1 MIKTY
6 DGQTL
11 TPKRAAQMIL
21 SEVLDEGTA
30 YWSDTHIGHDLD
42 LVLTD
47 RERRL
52 IDDQVVKIWDRIDR
66 RYLRP

>member
-1 MIKTY
+1 MIKTC

-21 SEVLDEGTA
+21 SEALDDGAA

-42 LVLTD
+42 LVITD

-52 IDDQVVKIWDRIDR
+52 IDDQVVKIWDRMV